1 MKGSIVRRGSK
12 WAVILDTKDERGGRR
27 RKWHSG
33 YKTKKEAEAA
43 CAGLITAINTGT
55 YSEPSKIIVTMYVRD
70 RIEQW
75 RAGGKVTGK
84 TIERYIELHNHQIAP
99 FIGSRP
105 LQKLSAADI
114 ERWHTTLRTSGRK
127 DGSGGVSDRT
137 IRQAHML
144 LRHALGDAQR
154 FDLIAKNVAAL
165 QGPGRSAP
173 REEVE
178 IIGEGRVDE
187 LLAKMRGRAL
197 YCKLVVAL
205 FTGIR
210 RGELLGMQW
219 RDLDL
224 DGKTLR
230 IERAL
235 EETRSG
241 VRLKLPKTLAGR
253 RTISMPEIVIN
264 ALRDHRR
271 EQLELRVKLGL
282 GKLADDA
289 FVFSNFDGKHHSPS
303 GLSVQW
309 RDTAAAIGF
318 EGTTWHSFR
327 HTHASMLIAAGM
339 DIVQVSKRLGHS
351 SPTVTLNVYSHLY
364 KREDKA
370 ADMINKALANRETK

>member
-1 MKGSIVRRGSK
+1 MKGSIIKRGNK
-12 WAVILDTKDERGGRR
+12 WAVILDTKDERGKRR

-43 CAGLITAINTGT
+43 CAGLITAMNTGN
-55 YSEPSKIIVTMYVRD
+55 YSEPSKITVGEHVRD

-75 RAGGKVTGK
+75 RAGGKVTLK
-84 TIERYIELHNHQIAP
+84 TIERYVELLDNQITP
-99 FIGSRP
+99 FIGSRL
-105 LQKLSAADI
+105 LQKLSATDI
-114 ERWHTTLRTSGRK
+114 ERWHTVLRERGRK
-127 DGSGGVSDRT
+127 DGGGGVSDRT

-144 LRHALGDAQR
+144 LRHVLGDAQR
-154 FDLIAKNVAAL
+154 FDLIPKNVAAL
-165 QGPGRSAP
+165 QGLGRSAP

-178 IIGEGRVDE
+178 IIGENRIDE

-197 YCKLVVAL
+197 YCKLFVAL

-224 DGKTLR
+224 DAKTMS

-235 EETRSG
+235 EETHGG
-241 VRLKLPKTLAGR
+241 VRIKLPKTAAGR
-253 RTISMPEIVIN
+253 RTISMPEIVID

-271 EQLELRVKLGL
+271 ATMEQRLQLGL

-309 RDTAAAIGF
+309 RDTAKAIGF

-327 HTHASMLIAAGM
+327 HTHASMLIASNM
-339 DIVQVSKRLGHS
+339 DIVQLSKRLGHS

-370 ADMINKALANRETK
+370 AEVINAALANLGRG